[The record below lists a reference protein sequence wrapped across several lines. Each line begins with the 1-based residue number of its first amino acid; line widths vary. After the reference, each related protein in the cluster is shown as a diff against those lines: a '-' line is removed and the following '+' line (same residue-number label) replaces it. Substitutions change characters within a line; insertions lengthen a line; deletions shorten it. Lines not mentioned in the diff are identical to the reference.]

1 MVVQQYL
8 MLTQIH
14 KRNKW
19 HLLEIFHN
27 QKYTVKCTMTIRNTE
42 YKMKKYNKDMCKYP
56 HIMVK
61 YRNVIKIDKRTYKV

>member
-1 MVVQQYL
+1 
-8 MLTQIH
+8 
-14 KRNKW
+14 
-19 HLLEIFHN
+19 
-27 QKYTVKCTMTIRNTE
+27 MTIRNTE